1 MATDLSDVFDK
12 GKLWQIT
19 RFLLLQASS
28 SLVCGNG
35 LPWNDDI
42 TEMEPAS
49 VGTLDGESLPPSTF
63 HFLCI
68 FCLPCWRLLLL
79 RMSTLSELYSLKDP
93 QTVGPAPKAFVSVCA
108 EHLQRRLR
116 CTPSGTFVIYLSEE
130 VAPGPFVLQVRR
142 SLEWAGYAL
151 ASFGLAPLSTIF
163 VLQSDCGGPDLFVTL
178 HLHPYPF

>member
-35 LPWNDDI
+35 LSWNDDI

-49 VGTLDGESLPPSTF
+49 VGTLDGEFSPSLTF

-68 FCLPCWRLLLL
+68 F
-79 RMSTLSELYSLKDP
+79 
-93 QTVGPAPKAFVSVCA
+93 
-108 EHLQRRLR
+108 
-116 CTPSGTFVIYLSEE
+116 
-130 VAPGPFVLQVRR
+130 
-142 SLEWAGYAL
+142 
-151 ASFGLAPLSTIF
+151 
-163 VLQSDCGGPDLFVTL
+163 
-178 HLHPYPF
+178 